1 MDAFSVLVFVGA
13 LVAWWLWVRRG
24 VQAPDDDEVATGA
37 DGMEQVLV
45 EIQALQGRVA
55 SAIKRED
62 YAEAILVSER
72 MLELTDEHLAADS
85 ELLLPLLSALSNFH
99 RITGQPLKAMPYLK
113 RSIPL
118 RDKFPA
124 LHADQIEA
132 LGELAA
138 LHLQRGESREAL
150 PLIRREV
157 ELRRRH
163 NPPDEALLR
172 AQCKLLALTLE
183 EPAMAEPLRQDITA
197 TARTLPQD
205 AVVELANEANAEV
218 GDALREGRVRDAWA
232 AAENAVL
239 LVTAAHGPEDDNAYV
254 CRSNLAEML
263 RRNRRFAEAERQ
275 LLQLIAQEEQRL
287 ADGKGSSEGLRI
299 ACNNLAL
306 LYDECGR
313 PDDAA
318 KWRNRQ
324 MAILQSGGASVGAR
338 FNALNNLAVSQSNR
352 GDDETAAQT
361 YAEALALSPQGEG
374 VDPRVWADT
383 LNNHGVTLVNL
394 KRLLEAGRIYQKV
407 IEGRKAGL
415 DIPMAAV
422 ASAFNG
428 LGMVSDHLGKLAQAQ
443 DMFERALALKEKHLP
458 ADDKTLETGR
468 HNLGS
473 VYARLGDT
481 ARAAQVARLVLASRE
496 QRLGADH
503 PDTHAARMN
512 LETVLAN
519 NMVTAANT
527 QLAVLATRE
536 EVDALMVKTTD
547 GVLRR
552 YATWD
557 FGRARDE
564 SVSMVLVPEAQAR
577 NLQYKL
583 ARALPRGWR
592 CFIGSTRWL
601 GEEKHDGMA
610 ELVAIQADSQFDCLR
625 VARTDA
631 VNHDLDTEDI
641 IRTLQDYDR
650 RFGIYIY
657 GAETDSVGF
666 ALRRLPEDLD
676 AFAQELL
683 DFCMDLE
690 TVGLIKEMITS
701 SGNCVELWWD

>member
-24 VQAPDDDEVATGA
+24 IQAPDDDEVATGA

-45 EIQALQGRVA
+45 EIHALQERVT

-118 RDKFPA
+118 REKFPA
-124 LHADQIEA
+124 LHGDQIEA

-157 ELRRRH
+157 ALRQRH

-172 AQCKLLALTLE
+172 AQCSLLALTLE
-183 EPAMAEPLRQDITA
+183 EPAMAGPLRQDITA
-197 TARTLPQD
+197 TAKKLSQD
-205 AVVELANEANAEV
+205 AVTELANEANAEV

-263 RRNRRFAEAERQ
+263 RRNRRFAEAEPQ
-275 LLQLIAQEEQRL
+275 FLQLIAQEEQRL

-313 PDDAA
+313 PGDAA
-318 KWRNRQ
+318 KWRERQ
-324 MAILQSGGASVGAR
+324 MALLQGAEVSTGAR
-338 FNALNNLAVSQSNR
+338 FNALNNLAVSQSNQ

-361 YAEALALSPQGEG
+361 YAEALALSPAGEG
-374 VDPRVWADT
+374 VEPRVWVDT
-383 LNNHGVTLVNL
+383 LNNYGVTLVSL
-394 KRLLEAGRIYQKV
+394 GRLQDAGRIYLKV
-407 IEGRKAGL
+407 RDAHKAGL
-415 DIPMAAV
+415 DIPMPTLG
-422 ASAFNG
+422 STLNG
-428 LGMVSDHLGKLAQAQ
+428 LGIVCDRLGKLASAQ
-443 DMFERALALKEKHLP
+443 DMFERALAIKEKYLP
-458 ADDKTLETGR
+458 ADDPALETAR

-473 VYARLGDT
+473 IYARQGEA
-481 ARAAQVARLVLASRE
+481 ARATQMAKQVLASRE
-496 QRLGADH
+496 KRLGKDH
-503 PDTHAARMN
+503 PETQTARRNLDAVTGAAPPAI
-512 LETVLAN
+512 T
-519 NMVTAANT
+519 
-527 QLAVLATRE
+527 TRE
-536 EVDALMVKTTD
+536 NVEMLMVQTT
-547 GVLRR
+547 GGQLRR
-552 YATWD
+552 YASFD

-564 SVSMVLVPEAQAR
+564 SASMVLVPEPQALALQRRLAQ
-577 NLQYKL
+577 
-583 ARALPRGWR
+583 ALPRGWR
-592 CFIGSTRWL
+592 CFIGATRWL
-601 GEEKHDGMA
+601 GEEKQDGHDGMA
-610 ELVAIQADSQFDCLR
+610 ELVAIQAESQFDCLR
-625 VARTDA
+625 MARTDA

-641 IRTLQDYDR
+641 IRTLQDYDQ
-650 RFGIYIY
+650 RFGIRILA
-657 GAETDSVGF
+657 AETDSVSF
-666 ALRRLPEDLD
+666 TLLRLPEDLD

-690 TVGLIKEMITS
+690 DVGLIKQMITGQ
-701 SGNCVELWWD
+701 GNRVDLWWD